1 MAANLFHEVVICDYY
16 R

>member
-1 MAANLFHEVVICDYY
+1 MAANLFHEVIICDYY

>member
-1 MAANLFHEVVICDYY
+1 MAANLFIRVL